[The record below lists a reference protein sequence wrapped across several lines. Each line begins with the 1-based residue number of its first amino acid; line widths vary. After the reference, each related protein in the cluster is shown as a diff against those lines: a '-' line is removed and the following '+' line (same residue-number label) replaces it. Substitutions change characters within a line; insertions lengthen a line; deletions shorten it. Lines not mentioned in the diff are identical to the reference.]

1 MQNPNQN
8 HLILEMDEQDK
19 IKLGKRRPGV
29 HQQDRLNRQHED
41 AMAGQE
47 IQTKTYGNG
56 INVESHHKESAD
68 PFPHQCRYYRGC
80 QQSVLENRVDN
91 KVHFDNAHPLT
102 LDEEHFYLT
111 IYRQSQGGKT
121 VHELSI
127 LFGRSEDTI
136 KQVLSK
142 NGILST
148 PKWTKRGQEIEALH
162 QKIKVNRAAIVHDY
176 TQLVEQHTFLDVG
189 NNFPIP
195 TDVESIQK
203 QNYLTG
209 EHDNAHTAVQQ
220 LLEQY
225 GYLKDWK
232 VEAEEREQEYKDR
245 IESLQNYAVKLDKLL
260 LQFTT
265 DYNALIHGEEMT
277 SQEIDEENPPALTL

>member
-1 MQNPNQN
+1 M
-8 HLILEMDEQDK
+8 
-19 IKLGKRRPGV
+19 
-29 HQQDRLNRQHED
+29 
-41 AMAGQE
+41 
-47 IQTKTYGNG
+47 
-56 INVESHHKESAD
+56 
-68 PFPHQCRYYRGC
+68 
-80 QQSVLENRVDN
+80 DN